1 MLMLKE
7 TELSSHRETGTFPN
21 FGVFSFS
28 KVLVF
33 VQLFGLYDYVL
44 LQKRMSAFQISF
56 GEIHTYGKIFSSNK
70 IA

>member
-7 TELSSHRETGTFPN
+7 TEPSSHRETGTFPN
-21 FGVFSFS
+21 FGVLNFS

-33 VQLFGLYDYVL
+33 VQLYGLYDYVL
-44 LQKRMSAFQISF
+44 LQKRMSAFQVCF
-56 GEIHTYGKIFSSNK
+56 GEVHTSGKIFSSNK